1 MSAPVTTAASRK
13 PSRRR
18 VFRRLLWLLVLLVAG
33 FVTVSLALRNR
44 RIASALERRLSA
56 SVGRSVDVGHFDVSL
71 WEGLQLRANFVNV
84 EEDPRFGHEYFL
96 LAERVTAG
104 LRWTALFSGRIEFD
118 SLVLTRPSLNLVR
131 NADGQWNLENWL
143 PWPADASQ
151 AATPPSAPASAVR
164 FQDLRIR
171 NGRINFKRG
180 PDKHPFAV
188 VGVDGAVERAGEG
201 RWEIDVTGHPMR
213 SGVMVQQPGM
223 IHVRGRLGGTSARL
237 RPADLAV
244 RWQQVSLSDALRLLA
259 GFDYGVRGQLDIEG
273 RIGAPAPAADQPA
286 GSLWRL
292 AGVARLTG
300 MHRWDLPPRDSD
312 PSVNLVL
319 DAQWWPALARAEV
332 TRAAIEAPGS
342 LVRGFGFAQWGRP
355 PAHTA
360 VADPPLSPGPDSQFH
375 FVSSGISLND
385 LFRWYPAFRPGVP
398 PEILVE
404 GHTGMDLL
412 IEGWP
417 PRIERLVMATG
428 GARMR
433 VPGVTEA
440 LAMTGTVLR
449 YGRTRGRVDI
459 GPAMLRLGAPGAAA
473 TSLRLEASA
482 APGAPWKFRSSVSGQ
497 VGDTQALLHAA
508 SALGFSAPRRWAA
521 AGWQA
526 QGSAD
531 VRLAWQGTLFP
542 FAAAPQGDIRLRRAR
557 LSTPALSDAIA
568 IGSASIEL
576 YEAGNRIDLQNVRA
590 LGATWN
596 GSLRSRGSEPWDFS
610 LDADALDLS
619 VAHRWLVPGGQ
630 PSLLQRLAVGKG
642 PRASLPDALGG
653 LRARGRIQVQQLRIA
668 PFALGA
674 LRGRVTLDASTPW
687 RLELDEAQAAFFG
700 GSVAGVFAARGSASE
715 LARQDSESS
724 GARAPHFQADLRL
737 RGVNLAA
744 LAATMPRLR
753 GLFSGVA
760 SGSVAV
766 AARGFNREAL
776 LASLTANGSLQL
788 TAAHTTLL
796 DLPAS
801 LRAGR
806 AMPGATSFPFAGGR
820 FLLARGRIA
829 LEEVQLF
836 VPRSRPSFPDWLMSG
851 EVDPRGREITLDLRL
866 AAPAVA
872 QPAILASDL
881 TRPNVLAASPAQAL
895 GSRETPRRQFRL
907 RGPLRSIELTAQP
920 AATQP

>member
-1 MSAPVTTAASRK
+1 MTAPVTTAAPRK
-13 PSRRR
+13 PAHRR
-18 VFRRLLWLLVLLVAG
+18 VYRRLLWLLVLLVAG
-33 FVTVSLALRNR
+33 FVAVSLALRNR

-56 SVGRSVDVGHFDVSL
+56 SVGRAVEVGHFDLSL

-84 EEDPRFGHEYFL
+84 QEDPRFGHEYFL
-96 LAERVTAG
+96 LAERITAG

-143 PWPADASQ
+143 PWPADASP
-151 AATPPSAPASAVR
+151 AAAPPSTPTAAVR
-164 FQDLRIR
+164 FQDLLIR

-188 VGVDGAVERAGEG
+188 VGVDGTVERAGEG

-213 SGVMVQQPGM
+213 SGVVVQQPGM
-223 IHVRGRLGGTSARL
+223 IHVRGSLGGTSARL

-244 RWQQVSLSDALRLLA
+244 RWQQVSLSDALRLVA

-273 RIGAPAPAADQPA
+273 RIAAPVPDSAAD
-286 GSLWRL
+286 SLWSL
-292 AGVARLTG
+292 TGVARLTG
-300 MHRWDLPPRDSD
+300 MHRWDLPPRASD

-342 LVRGFGFAQWGRP
+342 LVRGSGFAQWGRA
-355 PAHTA
+355 PANA
-360 VADPPLSPGPDSQFH
+360 AGADPPLSLGPDSRFH

-417 PRIERLVMATG
+417 PRVERVVMATG
-428 GARMR
+428 GAQIR
-433 VPGVTEA
+433 VPGMSEA

-449 YGRTRGRVDI
+449 YGRARGRVDL

-482 APGAPWKFRSSVSGQ
+482 APGAPWKFRSTVTGQ

-508 SALGFSAPRRWAA
+508 SALGFSAPRQWAA

-542 FAAAPQGDIRLRRAR
+542 FAAAPQGDIRLRRAQI
-557 LSTPALSDAIA
+557 SNPVLSDSIA
-568 IGSASIEL
+568 IGSASVEL
-576 YEAGNRIDLQNVRA
+576 SAAGDRIDLQNVRA

-596 GSLRSRGSEPWDFS
+596 GSLRSRGDGPWNF
-610 LDADALDLS
+610 LIAADALDCS
-619 VAHRWLVPGGQ
+619 VAHRWLLPANQ
-630 PSLLQRLAVGKG
+630 PSLLQRLAVGNG

-687 RLELDEAQAAFFG
+687 RLELDEAQAALFG
-700 GSVAGVFAARGSASE
+700 GTVAGVFSARGSARE

-724 GARAPHFQADLRL
+724 AARAPQYQADLRL

-744 LAATMPRLR
+744 LTAAMPRLR

-806 AMPGATSFPFAGGR
+806 TMPGATSFPFAGGR

-851 EVDPRGREITLDLRL
+851 EVDPRDREITLDLRL

-872 QPAILASDL
+872 RPATLASDL
-881 TRPNVLAASPAQAL
+881 TRPNVLTASPAQAL
-895 GSRETPRRQFRL
+895 GSREAPRRQFRL

-920 AATQP
+920 PAAQP